1 MTEWASTILALI
13 IGGLIGLFMGA
24 GISGDI
30 TSDWIKAGA
39 FEFGG
44 AAYRVERLAPSV
56 ADACTHYPVSEAA
69 Q

>member
-1 MTEWASTILALI
+1 MSEWGTTITALV
-13 IGGLIGLFMGA
+13 IGGILGLIMGA

-30 TSDWIKAGA
+30 TKDWLKAGA

-44 AAYRVERLAPSV
+44 VAYKVERLDPPV
-56 ADACTHYPVSEAA
+56 CTHSPVSEAA